1 MSTGDAI
8 FMVVVVG
15 VAVLVT
21 ILKDKVPAWL
31 GFAAMLVASAVAIV
45 GGAITG
51 EFKVIPLGVAGV
63 VGTIVAW
70 VSGARSSVQADD
82 DTLGG
87 LAKNIS
93 LAPWLVIALV
103 VAGAVGATFVIPD
116 SAAKPDK
123 AVTES
128 RR

>member
-8 FMVVVVG
+8 FMVVVAG
-15 VAVLVT
+15 VALLVA

-31 GFAAMLVASAVAIV
+31 GFAAMLVASGVAIV
-45 GGAITG
+45 GGAVTR
-51 EFKVIPLGVAGV
+51 EFKVIPSGVAGV
-63 VGTIVAW
+63 VGTIIAW
-70 VSGARSSVQADD
+70 VSGARSSAQADD

-93 LAPWLVIALV
+93 FAPWLLIALV
-103 VAGAVGATFVIPD
+103 VAGAVGATFAIPD

-123 AVTES
+123 AVSET